1 MKTSH
6 FFWGVFFLSI
16 GALLLIGNL
25 TELNFYWHTAWKFWP
40 LVLVLI
46 GVSILVKNQFGKN
59 VVAALAGLILAL
71 TIYATVSA
79 TNNFFHNDFH
89 LVFNDNDA
97 VLDSSYFSE
106 QYSDSVKTAT
116 LNFKGGAGSFKILT
130 TSEKLAEFYTE
141 SYNDNYKLNRIDKG
155 SNTELNFAMKD
166 TRIRFGKSNY
176 KNSVEMSLNPNP
188 EWQINFDIGASSVDL
203 DLTPYKVSKVD
214 IDMGAASLNLK
225 LGDLSDLTRLKL
237 KAGASDIDILVP
249 ETVGCE
255 ITSDA
260 ALSSR
265 RYNGFNKINK
275 NVYRTDN
282 FDSAKKRI
290 YMEIDCGVS
299 SIDVNRY

>member
-6 FFWGVFFLSI
+6 FFWGVFFLAI

-25 TELNFYWHTAWKFWP
+25 TELNFYWDTAWKFWP

-46 GVSILVKNQFGKN
+46 GVSLLVKNQVGKN
-59 VVAALAGLILAL
+59 IVAALAGLILAL

-89 LVFNDNDA
+89 FVFDDNDA

-106 QYSDSVKTAT
+106 QYSDSIKTAT
-116 LNFKGGAGSFKILT
+116 LNFNGGAGSFKILT
-130 TSEKLAEFYTE
+130 TSDKLAEFYTE
-141 SYNDNYKLNRIDKG
+141 SYNDNYKLNRTDNG
-155 SNTELNFAMKD
+155 SHTDLNFSMKD
-166 TRIRFGKSNY
+166 TKIRFGKGNY

-203 DLTPYKVSKVD
+203 DLTPYKVSKVN
-214 IDMGAASLNLK
+214 IKMGAASLNLK
-225 LGDLSDLTRLKL
+225 LGDLADLTKFKL
-237 KAGASDIDILVP
+237 DAGASDIDILVP

-260 ALSSR
+260 ALSSKN
-265 RYNGFNKINK
+265 YQGFNKVSK

-282 FDSAKKRI
+282 FESAKKRI
-290 YMEIDCGVS
+290 YIDINCGVS